1 MKVMTDQRRAQIVIG
16 STLVLSL
23 LAVYFGFWGLERD
36 RMEDLYR
43 SGTWYFLLVAL
54 LLWLQKL
61 TTFMP
66 TLENA
71 RAAWC
76 RHWPAAATA
85 LLLVLLAFFA
95 SPPDYRILAD
105 ETNLLGMAQA
115 FYEERSCHNPTQ
127 ALNFYHGIKRTISS
141 VVDMRPAFY
150 PFLTAAAHAL
160 TGYRPENAFLV
171 NALAGFGILFLLY
184 LLVHYWYG
192 RFWGIAAMLLLAS
205 FPLFVLYMTSAGFET
220 VNLLFAMILLSIA
233 WRFIARPQ
241 AGGAEFMFLTLPLLA
256 QTRYESVLAVFC
268 VIPLVIIC
276 LPKEEYDRLSWRTPL
291 IPVLFLPVAW
301 LRVITYSQQA
311 FQVESIDQAFGFNHL
326 WANLRNALPFFV
338 GSEKAYGMV
347 PLLAV
352 MAIAGLIWLLSD
364 LFSFRTAERKF
375 RVFAGFAAAF
385 FALHA
390 AARFAYFWGD
400 LRLQYTSRL
409 GVIFLPLLACLSIY
423 LLRQLANVAGF
434 SRNWAPLLAVL
445 LMINGWPVAGQNM
458 AVRDIFYFRE
468 FKTVREFL
476 HQYYP
481 NQKGYILVSDISNL
495 YLPFRYSSV
504 SPSWVELNSDE
515 VARSLEKGTWQ
526 RLLVVQKI
534 NIATGQPVAGSEMPA
549 RFTLKPLYHS
559 QLSPE
564 KLIRISVYEPQ
575 YNEMQKSNNPQIMPI
590 PPIFAED

>member
-23 LAVYFGFWGLERD
+23 LAVYFGFWGFERD
-36 RMEDLYR
+36 RMEELYR

-61 TTFMP
+61 AAFMP
-66 TLENA
+66 TLEDA
-71 RAAWC
+71 RAAWR
-76 RHWPAAATA
+76 RHWPAAVTA
-85 LLLVLLAFFA
+85 VMLVMLAFIA

-171 NALAGFGILFLLY
+171 NAVAGFGILLLLY
-184 LLVHYWYG
+184 ALVQAWYG
-192 RFWGIAAMLLLAS
+192 RFWGVVAMLLLSS

-220 VNLLFAMILLSIA
+220 VNLLFAMMLLGAA
-233 WRFIARPQ
+233 WRFIRRPQ
-241 AGGAEFMFLTLPLLA
+241 AAGAELLFLTLPLLA
-256 QTRYESVLAVFC
+256 QTRYESALAVFC

-276 LPKEEYDRLSWRTPL
+276 LPKDEYSCLTWRTML
-291 IPVLFLPVAW
+291 VPVLFLPVAW
-301 LRVITYSQQA
+301 LRVITYSQRA
-311 FQVESIDQAFGFNHL
+311 FQVESIEQAFGLNHL
-326 WANLRNALPFFV
+326 WANLQNALPFFT

-347 PLLAV
+347 SLLAV
-352 MAIAGLIWLLSD
+352 TAGVGLIWLLSD
-364 LFSFRTAERKF
+364 YFNARQPERKSC
-375 RVFAGFAAAF
+375 VFAGFVAMF
-385 FALHA
+385 FVLHA

-409 GVIFLPLLACLSIY
+409 GIVFLPLLVCLSIY
-423 LLRQLANVAGF
+423 LLWQLTRTVGL
-434 SRNWAPLLAVL
+434 SRNWAPLLAIL
-445 LMINGWPVAGQNM
+445 LMIHGWPVAGQNL
-458 AVRDIFYFRE
+458 AVRDIFFYRE
-468 FKTVREFL
+468 FRTVREYL
-476 HQYYP
+476 QQHYP
-481 NQKGYILVSDISNL
+481 NPKGYILVSDISNL
-495 YLPFRYSSV
+495 YLPFNYSSV

-515 VARSLEKGTWQ
+515 VAQSLEKGTWQ

-549 RFTLKPLYHS
+549 RFTLEPLYHS

-564 KLIRISVYEPQ
+564 KLIRISVYEPS
-575 YNEMQKSNNPQIMPI
+575 YKEKLKSDNPQITPI

>member
-1 MKVMTDQRRAQIVIG
+1 MTDQRRAILILV

-23 LAVYFGFWGLERD
+23 LALYFGFLGFERD
-36 RMEDLYR
+36 RMETLYR

-61 TTFMP
+61 TVFMP
-66 TLENA
+66 TLEDA
-71 RAAWC
+71 RAAGR
-76 RHWPAAATA
+76 RHWSAAATA
-85 LLLVLLAFFA
+85 LILVLLALFA

-115 FYEERSCHNPTQ
+115 LYEERSCHNPTQ
-127 ALNFYHGIKRTISS
+127 ALNFYHGIRRTISS

-150 PFLTAAAHAL
+150 PFLTATAHAL

-184 LLVHYWYG
+184 LLVQRWYG
-192 RFWGIAAMLLLAS
+192 RFLGITAMLLLAS

-220 VNLLFAMILLSIA
+220 VNLLFAMILIFAA
-233 WRFIARPQ
+233 WRFIGRPQ
-241 AGGAEFMFLTLPLLA
+241 AAAAELMFLTLPLLA
-256 QTRYESVLAVFC
+256 QTRYESALAVLC
-268 VIPLVIIC
+268 VIPLVVLC
-276 LPKEEYDRLSWRTPL
+276 LPRAEYARLTWRTVL
-291 IPVLFLPVAW
+291 IPLLFLPVAW
-301 LRVITYSQQA
+301 LRVITYSQRA
-311 FQVESIDQAFGFNHL
+311 FQVESIDQAFGLNHL
-326 WANLRNALPFFV
+326 WMNLRHALPFFA

-352 MAIAGLIWLLSD
+352 TTVIGLVWMLSD
-364 LFSFRTAERKF
+364 LFCARRRERNYLIF
-375 RVFAGFAAAF
+375 GGFIAMF

-390 AARFAYFWGD
+390 TARFTYFWGD

-409 GVIFLPLLACLSIY
+409 GIIFLPVLVCLSIY
-423 LLRQLANVAGF
+423 LLQRLVQTVGLD
-434 SRNWAPLLAVL
+434 RKWAPLLALL
-445 LMINGWPVAGQNM
+445 LMVNGWPVAGQNL

-476 HQYYP
+476 QQYYP
-481 NQKGYILVSDISNL
+481 NPKGYILVSDISNL
-495 YLPFRYSSV
+495 YIPFSYSAV
-504 SPSWVELNSDE
+504 NPSWVELNSDE

-534 NIATGQPVAGSEMPA
+534 NIATDQPVSGSEMPA
-549 RFTLKPLYHS
+549 RFALKRLCDS
-559 QLSPE
+559 QLSPD
-564 KLIRISVYEPQ
+564 KLIRISVYEPPKRDKQ
-575 YNEMQKSNNPQIMPI
+575 ERQQPQITPI